1 MKRLWAGLSP
11 WLDIPMNQRHWKL
24 LCVFAI
30 ASTPLGFGL
39 GQLARRRY
47 ERLEAPAPERR
58 TERERESNRQ
68 TVAERNREAE
78 TQRDTGTVSAPA
90 EALLSGRP
98 AGMVIRRGDT
108 GEKSG
113 RRLAG
118 SEVAAIVM
126 VPAGLGW
133 VASMV
138 FFPPR
143 S

>member
-1 MKRLWAGLSP
+1 
-11 WLDIPMNQRHWKL
+11 MNQRHWKL

-78 TQRDTGTVSAPA
+78 TQRDTGTVSEAP
-90 EALLSGRP
+90 LSGRP

-118 SEVAAIVM
+118 SEVAAMVM

-138 FFPPR
+138 LFPPR